1 MMKRS
6 YLYVIVVIV
15 VAVAA
20 FILFAIA
27 PKPMTTGAAVLRK
40 AGQISFLS
48 EGDIYLLDIDNGA
61 ITRLTQGARA
71 RWSYWSPDG
80 EYLLFNRPEDERRP
94 PDHVDLYLL
103 HVSNGELKRLTDD
116 GRADVVLWSPD
127 GKLIAYPADNALHII
142 HVTGGLQRKL
152 ADATDSAIWSPD
164 SKQIAFVAHD
174 TSNPATTAFI
184 AIINADGTNLRR
196 YGEGTQ
202 PVWSP
207 DGKQIAYA
215 DNSGLNHLMLMNADG
230 SNVRT
235 LQTLAGDVVVGEWSP
250 DGKYLSF
257 SESRPVGNATKVVI
271 SFPHVIGADGSNLVD
286 IMKLRGEDPGY
297 QSPLPSWSPDG
308 KRLMF
313 SASLDRICEFD
324 VTRAKTQC
332 WINGYAPHWSPD
344 GKQVVF
350 YRQSS
355 LNRLDQICTASSPSD
370 EKCYGENVKGKS
382 NIQWRPS

>member
-1 MMKRS
+1 MMKRP
-6 YLYVIVVIV
+6 YLYVIVVIVVIV

-48 EGDIYLLDIDNGA
+48 EGDIYLLDIDTGA

-71 RWSYWSPDG
+71 RWLYWSPDG
-80 EYLLFNRPEDERRP
+80 EYLLFNRPEDERKP

-103 HVSNGELKRLTDD
+103 RVSDGELKRLTDD
-116 GRADVVLWSPD
+116 GRADVALWSPD

-142 HVTGGLQRKL
+142 DITGGLQRKL
-152 ADATDSAIWSPD
+152 AGATDSAIWSPD

-174 TSNPATTAFI
+174 SSDPAATEFI

-207 DGKQIAYA
+207 DGKQIVYA

-235 LQTLAGDVVVGEWSP
+235 LQTLPKEIRVGEWSP
-250 DGKYLSF
+250 DGKYLLF
-257 SESRPVGNATKVVI
+257 GESRRDRFE
-271 SFPHVIGADGSNLVD
+271 FPYLIGADGTNLVD
-286 IMKLRGEDPGY
+286 IAQVARVDPED
-297 QSPLPSWSPDG
+297 QAPLPTWSPDG

-313 SASLDRICEFD
+313 SAILNKICEFD
-324 VTRAKTQC
+324 VNRAKTQC
-332 WINGYAPHWSPD
+332 WIKGYAPQWSPD

-350 YRQSS
+350 YKQFPPRTAEE
-355 LNRLDQICTASSPSD
+355 DQICTASSPSD
-370 EKCYGENVKGKS
+370 EKCYGEKVKGKS